1 MPIILKAQKREE
13 LSKKNKILRTKGL
26 IPAVLYGKKF
36 DNVNLKISAKEFLD
50 AYKQAGTS
58 TLIDLEIG
66 EEKPIKVIITDTQRD
81 PVKSNII
88 HIDFKQINMQEEITA
103 DVNLVF
109 IGESPVVKESGG
121 VVLKNMESVSVKC
134 LPGDL
139 PHSLQ
144 VDLSKL
150 AVVDSHFAI
159 KDLEVGGKVKILNN
173 PEDVI
178 VLVKAMKVEEEPVAQ
193 ATVADVKAEGAKEG
207 EKKEGA
213 EGGAA
218 KKADNKK

>member
-36 DNVNLKISAKEFLD
+36 DNVNLKVSAKEFLT

-58 TLIDLEIG
+58 TLVDLEI
-66 EEKPIKVIITDTQRD
+66 EEGKPIKVIITDTQRD

-139 PHSLQ
+139 PHNLK

-150 AVVDSHFAI
+150 AVIDSHFAI
-159 KDLEVGGKVKILNN
+159 NDLEVDGKVKILND

-178 VLVKAMKVEEEPVAQ
+178 VLVKAMKVEKEPVVA
-193 ATVADVKAEGAKEG
+193 AGVADVKAEDAKEG
-207 EKKEGA
+207 EKKEGEA
-213 EGGAA
+213 KDA
-218 KKADNKK
+218 KKEDNKK

>member
-1 MPIILKAQKREE
+1 MPIILKAQRREE
-13 LSKKNKILRTKGL
+13 LNKKNNILRKKGL

-36 DNVNLKISAKEFLD
+36 TNANLKVSAKEFLD

-58 TLIDLEIG
+58 TLVDLEIG
-66 EEKPIKVIITDTQRD
+66 EEKPVKVIITDTQRD

-103 DVNLVF
+103 DVNLIF

-139 PHSLQ
+139 PHNLQ

-150 AVVDSHFAI
+150 AVIDSHFAI
-159 KDLEVGGKVKILNN
+159 KDLEVSDKVKILND

-178 VLVKAMKVEEEPVAQ
+178 ALVKAMKVEEEPAVQ
-193 ATVADVKAEGAKEG
+193 ATVADVKVEGEKEG
-207 EKKEGA
+207 EKKDGE
-213 EGGAA
+213 A
-218 KKADNKK
+218 KDANKEDNKK